1 MYCNCIFCTSFCVFV
16 FLHNWCDFRN
26 RLFRM
31 GLNSVHYFTHVTPFT
46 CYLLLSSFFLLI
58 DLSFEIFTIF
68 VMILFQNWRF
78 LPKPFMK
85 DQYLNMWDEVI
96 TSWSIKEFKALILS
110 SAFSSDSDS
119 RRKRAD
125 QIWAGAVVA
134 GHLFS
139 HQPFSRPLYMGRSPT
154 SSPDPSLIKCCSHY
168 HWSTLLRY
176 CCALPIYISTAPIIT
191 AGGDSIL
198 GTATL
203 ALLLFLPF
211 ANILSF

>member
-1 MYCNCIFCTSFCVFV
+1 MMIF
-16 FLHNWCDFRN
+16 
-26 RLFRM
+26 
-31 GLNSVHYFTHVTPFT
+31 
-46 CYLLLSSFFLLI
+46 
-58 DLSFEIFTIF
+58 
-68 VMILFQNWRF
+68 
-78 LPKPFMK
+78 
-85 DQYLNMWDEVI
+85 
-96 TSWSIKEFKALILS
+96 WSIKEFEAHILS
-110 SAFSSDSDS
+110 SAFFSFAFSLFLSNSDS

-168 HWSTLLRY
+168 HWSTLPR
-176 CCALPIYISTAPIIT
+176 CICALPIYISTAPIIT

-211 ANILSF
+211 ANIFYKIPGVPTTWILHVPWFDRFVEFWGK